1 MTAYSLEGK
10 AAIVTGGAA
19 GLGAAIVQRFR
30 AAGAQVLVAD
40 RRLLPDTMDGC
51 ATDVSHEAEVERMFT
66 VAQERFG
73 RVDILVNNAGIQ
85 PLGVSFETLTGELM
99 ARTYAVN
106 VQGTALAIK
115 HAGKWLVDGGRV
127 INIASFTGLIGV
139 PRAAVYA
146 SSKAAVI
153 YLTKLAAM
161 ELARRRITVNAIS
174 PGTLRTPAV
183 TEIPNNPEIAFI
195 EERTPLGRLGEPE
208 EVAALAQYLA
218 SDEAAFLTGQNIV
231 LDGGLTAGWMEHEVI
246 PPANVRNG
254 KWIEDGEFHHG

>member
-1 MTAYSLEGK
+1 MSCTE
-10 AAIVTGGAA
+10 
-19 GLGAAIVQRFR
+19 
-30 AAGAQVLVAD
+30 
-40 RRLLPDTMDGC
+40 
-51 ATDVSHEAEVERMFT
+51 
-66 VAQERFG
+66 
-73 RVDILVNNAGIQ
+73 
-85 PLGVSFETLTGELM
+85 ELM

-115 HAGKWLVDGGRV
+115 HAGHQLTEGGRV
-127 INIASFTGLIGV
+127 INIASFTGTIGV

-153 YLTKLAAM
+153 HLTKLAAM
-161 ELARRRITVNAIS
+161 ELALRRITVNVIS

-183 TEIPNNPEIAFI
+183 TDIPDNPEIAFI

-231 LDGGLTAGWMEHEVI
+231 MDGGLTAGWMEHEVI
-246 PPANVRNG
+246 PPANIREG
-254 KWIEDGEFHHG
+254 KWVEDGEIFHHEETKARRE